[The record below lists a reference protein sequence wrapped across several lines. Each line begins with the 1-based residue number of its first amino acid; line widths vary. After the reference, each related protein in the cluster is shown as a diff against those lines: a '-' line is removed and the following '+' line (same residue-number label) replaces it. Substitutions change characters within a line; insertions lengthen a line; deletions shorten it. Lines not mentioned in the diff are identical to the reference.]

1 MSGRKNRILVSHGSH
16 FKYIISRL
24 FSHHCLILSWYGPNS
39 LQAAPD
45 MFLLIQIYRLV
56 SCCCFPTVLWSKI
69 PIHSAST
76 NNCLTFLEY
85 SGGHSFLMVVYTGFK
100 ATLKRVPRELYAMLL
115 YIMIEF
121 RSVPLSLRHEHQKP
135 LPTNLL
141 FTSKSSLIKSRPVR
155 YRHQILTKVVVIV
168 IFPIDVHGHAINVCL
183 CYRNVYD
190 SMTVTVSNINLDFG
204 FWLTSFRPGLG
215 VK

>member
-1 MSGRKNRILVSHGSH
+1 
-16 FKYIISRL
+16 
-24 FSHHCLILSWYGPNS
+24 
-39 LQAAPD
+39 
-45 MFLLIQIYRLV
+45 
-56 SCCCFPTVLWSKI
+56 
-69 PIHSAST
+69 
-76 NNCLTFLEY
+76 
-85 SGGHSFLMVVYTGFK
+85 MVVYTGFK